1 MKQTALLRPC
11 GIKNA
16 DTGEQNPTP
25 AFLIVIISFSNHS
38 MTDRQ
43 LWKLEIIYVFVN
55 IPYLLVVHR
64 PHKLGGHNCP

>member
-1 MKQTALLRPC
+1 MKQTALPRPC

-43 LWKLEIIYVFVN
+43 LWKLEFSN
-55 IPYLLVVHR
+55 
-64 PHKLGGHNCP
+64 